1 MINKEILQA
10 RKKISDARPKFV
22 RQESWRYDRLAENW
36 RKPKGKDN
44 KMRKQYSGVPP
55 IVKIGYRG
63 PKRARGLHPS
73 GYIDH
78 IVFNVNDLTRLDAR
92 KDAARLAHTVGTR
105 KRIEILAKANGLGIK
120 VLNPGKL
127 PSQTNEKN
135 KKIKSVEKSEEE
147 VENH

>member
-1 MINKEILQA
+1 MVINKELLEA
-10 RKKISDARPKFV
+10 RKKIADRRPEFV

-44 KMRKQYSGVPP
+44 KMRKQVSGVPR

-73 GYIDH
+73 GYTDN
-78 IVFNVNDLTRLDAR
+78 IVFNINDLAKLDST

-105 KRIEILAKANGLGIK
+105 KRMELIAKAESMHIK
-120 VLNPGKL
+120 ILNPGNLSTKKAKE
-127 PSQTNEKN
+127 EKN
-135 KKIKSVEKSEEE
+135 EEKP
-147 VENH
+147 